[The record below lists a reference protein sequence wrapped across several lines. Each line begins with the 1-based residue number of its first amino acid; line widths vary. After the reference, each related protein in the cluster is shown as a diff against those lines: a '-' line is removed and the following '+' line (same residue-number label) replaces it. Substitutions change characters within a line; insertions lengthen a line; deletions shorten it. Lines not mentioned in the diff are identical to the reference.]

1 MQFIM
6 SSKREVQTRAVH
18 EFVIEDEGQLS
29 NPVLKQFDA
38 IWRAGVD
45 ADRLPGR
52 AAIDP
57 AVIADVL
64 PHLML
69 VDVVRDEDDMVE
81 FRSRF
86 VGEHQIGIDG
96 RYGAGEVLYRNPDQ
110 SDELVEVVAT
120 GRPVYTRCRV
130 ESGKDGVAEYER
142 VTYPLASNGFDV
154 DAVAAIMVPRGGA
167 PRKSRLHTF
176 FSWF

>member
-18 EFVIEDEGQLS
+18 DFVIEDERQLS

-52 AAIDP
+52 AEIDP
-57 AVIADVL
+57 ATIADVL

-96 RYGAGEVLYRNPDQ
+96 RHGAGEILYRNPDQ

-130 ESGKDGVAEYER
+130 EGRTDGVTSYER
-142 VTYPLASNGFDV
+142 VSYPLSSNGIDV
-154 DAVAAIMVPRGGA
+154 DAVASIMVPHGA
-167 PRKSRLHTF
+167 APKTSRLHTF